1 MENDFFKALV
11 LFDIHVSST
20 LVADGVFDH
29 DKRGIMYHLGLAVGL
44 GGLEDGI
51 DTEIMSWAGWGSG
64 SSWRDP
70 DWGLGDRMGLALVG
84 AGNGCFE

>member
-1 MENDFFKALV
+1 MRTYLKKYLMFQLGGSF
-11 LFDIHVSST
+11 
-20 LVADGVFDH
+20 
-29 DKRGIMYHLGLAVGL
+29 GLAD
-44 GGLEDGI
+44 LEDGI
-51 DTEIMSWAGWGSG
+51 DTEIMSWTGWGSG